1 MSKNSTSGG
10 GSGSYRRGR
19 YHYNA
24 TLVGLLVTAVLIAA
38 LELTTEWP
46 FYLNW
51 LLSLSVTT
59 FMLFGMDKGLAVANQ
74 KRVPEIVLHLFTL
87 LGGFLGQFFGR
98 IVFRHKISRGKS
110 LTFNGVLIVSILLHA
125 GLIYFLYFRN

>member
-1 MSKNSTSGG
+1 M
-10 GSGSYRRGR
+10 YRRRR

-24 TLVGLLVTAVLIAA
+24 TLVGLLVTAVLFGVLAFS
-38 LELTTEWP
+38 TTWP
-46 FYLNW
+46 YYLDW

-98 IVFRHKISRGKS
+98 IVFRHKISRAKS
-110 LTFNGVLIVSILLHA
+110 LAFNGVLIVSIILHA
-125 GLIYFLYFRN
+125 GLIYLLYFRK